1 MEFGPAALG
10 ERVLTLQNRIAD
22 MVMMAPVPI
31 DPRNAQAQTDP
42 FAFLTVQSLSFGR
55 PAYLEVLAMVLV
67 LLIAISAALALF
79 TRSVN
84 ELALGVGG
92 LILGVWG
99 IRSVLLPTSIS
110 TVTAIDLALSWVI
123 LLLLLGFALR
133 AALHFHRHSD
143 LPLPRLRRTP

>member
-1 MEFGPAALG
+1 
-10 ERVLTLQNRIAD
+10 
-22 MVMMAPVPI
+22 MVPPVP
-31 DPRNAQAQTDP
+31 DGPRDAQAQTAP
-42 FAFLTVQSLSFGR
+42 FTFLTVQSLTFGR
-55 PAYLEVLAMVLV
+55 PAYLEVLAIVLV

-123 LLLLLGFALR
+123 LLLLLGFAVR
-133 AALHFHRHSD
+133 AALHFQRHSD
-143 LPLPRLRRTP
+143 LPLPRPRRNR

>member
-1 MEFGPAALG
+1 MQAL
-10 ERVLTLQNRIAD
+10 T
-22 MVMMAPVPI
+22 
-31 DPRNAQAQTDP
+31 
-42 FAFLTVQSLSFGR
+42 FGR
-55 PAYLEVLAMVLV
+55 PAYLEVLAVVLV

-99 IRSVLLPTSIS
+99 IRSVLMPTSIP
-110 TVTAIDLALSWVI
+110 TVTAIDLALSWII

-133 AALHFHRHSD
+133 AP
-143 LPLPRLRRTP
+143 PLPSPQRPAAATLAAQTLTARPRSHRGDAPSPQTR

>member
-1 MEFGPAALG
+1 MEMLP
-10 ERVLTLQNRIAD
+10 
-22 MVMMAPVPI
+22 PVAV
-31 DPRNAQAQTDP
+31 DPQDARAQTDP
-42 FAFLTVQSLSFGR
+42 FAFVTVQSLTFGR

-99 IRSVLLPTSIS
+99 IRSVLMPTSLS

-143 LPLPRLRRTP
+143 LPLPRRNR